1 MQAEVGVYLDEVRTH
16 LHLDARTER
25 RVISELYTHFQE
37 KLSDL
42 EDTGMRA
49 EEATREA
56 LLSFG
61 DARSIARQMYEAYSK
76 GSWTE
81 ALISCQP
88 HLIVGALFATH
99 IWRNP
104 VLLGGAFA
112 AIVII
117 SLLGWHGGAPN
128 WLYSWIGYAV
138 LPLLIF
144 SYLSVDPVARTISY
158 LLRGQGTPA
167 PLWHL
172 AVLMV
177 VYGFTLWL
185 IASTAITVARQ
196 DWILVSLMLLPLP
209 VLGIWIISVSQ
220 SAGFLADALRSLE
233 ARFTQWDSA
242 MACFFLMLGVT
253 TALFIRV
260 RQRAVKVVAVI
271 AVGIVGGAA
280 AASNIW
286 GDFGILRIIAVSVCL
301 FLFLTIPFLLRALLG
316 RDQQPSS
323 PLAS

>member
-25 RVISELYTHFQE
+25 RVINELYTHFQE

-42 EDTGMRA
+42 EDNGMRE

-56 LLSFG
+56 LRSFG
-61 DARSIARQMYEAYSK
+61 DARSIARMMYEAYSK

-88 HLIVGALFATH
+88 HLIVAALFATH

-117 SLLGWHGGAPN
+117 SLLGWRGGAPN

-158 LLRGQGTPA
+158 FIRGQGTPA

-172 AVLMV
+172 AALLV

-220 SAGFLADALRSLE
+220 SGFLFDALRGFE
-233 ARFTQWDSA
+233 ARFTKWDSV
-242 MACFFLMLGVT
+242 MAYVFLMLGMT

-260 RQRAVKVVAVI
+260 RQRAVKVVAVL

-280 AASNIW
+280 AVSNIW
-286 GDFGILRIIAVSVCL
+286 GEFGILRIIAISVCL
-301 FLFLTIPFLLRALLG
+301 FLFLIIPFLLRALLG
-316 RDQQPSS
+316 RDQQPHAR
-323 PLAS
+323 LAS